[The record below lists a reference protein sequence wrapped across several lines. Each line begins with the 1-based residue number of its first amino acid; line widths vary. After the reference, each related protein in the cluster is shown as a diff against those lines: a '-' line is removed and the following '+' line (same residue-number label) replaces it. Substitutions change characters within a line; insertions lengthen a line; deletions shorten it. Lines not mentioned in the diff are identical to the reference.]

1 MNLNKI
7 AAIDIG
13 SNAVRMLI
21 SYVIKN
27 NEGKLHFQKNSYIRL
42 PLRLGEDSFK
52 DQSISKNKIK
62 TFINAIN
69 SMKYIMKVHGVDY
82 YLAYATSALRE
93 AKNSDVIISKV
104 KSETAIEIEIIDGL
118 KEAKIISNAKLVEKN
133 HPFSKNIYIDVGGG
147 STELSFIQN
156 GKKTLSRS
164 FNIGT
169 VRDLNKKNKTNVL
182 DQIKIWIKDNMDKD
196 FKLRLFGTGGNINK
210 IQNIT
215 NTKVG
220 KPISYFSMI
229 TLLNNLSKIDYEK
242 RILQYDLNPDRADVI
257 IPALKIFLK
266 TMEWSGS
273 NKIFVPKVGL
283 VDGMIK
289 EIYFNSAGKKLKL

>member
-1 MNLNKI
+1 LNLNKI

-27 NEGKLHFQKNSYIRL
+27 NEGKLHFQKNSYLRL

-52 DQSISKNKIK
+52 DQSISKSKIE

-93 AKNSDVIISKV
+93 AENSDVIISKV

-118 KEAKIISNAKLVEKN
+118 KEAKIISNAKLIETN
-133 HPFSKNIYIDVGGG
+133 HPFRKNLYIDVGGG
-147 STELSFIQN
+147 STELSFVQN
-156 GKKTLSRS
+156 DKKTLSRS

-169 VRDLNKKNKTNVL
+169 VRDLNKKNNIKVW
-182 DQIKIWIKDNMDKD
+182 DQIKVWIKDNMDKD

-210 IQNIT
+210 IQSIT
-215 NTKVG
+215 NTKAG
-220 KPISYFSMI
+220 NPISYFSMI

-266 TMEWSGS
+266 TMEWSDS

>member
-21 SYVIKN
+21 SYVIN
-27 NEGKLHFQKNSYIRL
+27 NGKGKLHFQKNTYLRL

-52 DQSISKNKIK
+52 NESISESKID

-69 SMKYIMKVHGVDY
+69 SMKYIMKVHDVEY

-93 AKNSDVIISKV
+93 AKNSDIIKSKV
-104 KSETAIEIEIIDGL
+104 KAETGIEIEIIDGL
-118 KEAKIISNAKLVEKN
+118 KEARIISNAKPIEKN
-133 HPFSKNIYIDVGGG
+133 NPFRKNLYIDVGGG
-147 STELSFIQN
+147 STELSFVQN

-169 VRDLNKKNKTNVL
+169 VRDLNKKNKTNVW

-196 FKLRLFGTGGNINK
+196 FKFRLFGTGGNINK